1 MNMLEKLIDIILWGL
16 SLFLIVFGIIV
27 LAQINNNAPTFEI
40 NISILIGLIAITNG
54 LYIIFNSIKGM
65 TKRQSS
71 KTE

>member
-1 MNMLEKLIDIILWGL
+1 MLEKLIDIILWGL